1 MRFIAFISLLIAA
14 IAPVRAADPPQE
26 ESRAQEI
33 ISEVIS
39 RVPQKDSL
47 IYGTLRIRRPAA
59 EPFEV
64 PLKYSVKRV
73 ENGWDGIYESQPASK
88 GPAEV
93 LIVHH
98 KAGQRNEFFLGRNGD
113 KPQLLPANGAPIP
126 FAGSDFWVEDLGL
139 DFLFWPTQTYIKHQ
153 MRKSRS
159 CRVIE
164 SKHPTPN
171 PKGYSRVLSW
181 IDVET
186 GGLIRAE
193 GYDASNKLL
202 KEFSIGGFK
211 KVNGHWEL
219 KEMEI
224 RNEQTESRTR
234 LEFSFETDR
243 IE

>member
-1 MRFIAFISLLIAA
+1 MRLVPFISLVISVIAL
-14 IAPVRAADPPQE
+14 RAADPPPE
-26 ESRAQEI
+26 ESRAQVI

-39 RVPQKDSL
+39 RVPQKDSV
-47 IYGTLRIRRPAA
+47 IYGTLRIRHPGT
-59 EPFEV
+59 EPLEV
-64 PLKYSVKRV
+64 PLKYSIKRG
-73 ENGWDGIYESQPASK
+73 ENGWDGIYESQPTSK
-88 GPAEV
+88 GSAEV
-93 LIVHH
+93 LIVRH
-98 KAGQRNEFFLGRNGD
+98 KPGQRNEFLFGRNGD
-113 KPQLLPANGAPIP
+113 KPQPLPANGELIP

-164 SKHPTPN
+164 SKQPTSS